1 MKFCNATAEKVKDL
15 DKFGQAFQ
23 FRLGTSGKTEAK
35 SCCGAMLSIIMS
47 VVMLVY
53 GGYKFNF
60 LIERK
65 GASIV

>member
-1 MKFCNATAEKVKDL
+1 MKFCNATAEKVKGL
-15 DKFGQAFQ
+15 DNFGQSFK
-23 FRLGTSGKTEAK
+23 FRLGTSGETEVK
-35 SCCGAMLSIIMS
+35 SCCGAMLSIFVS

-53 GGYKFNF
+53 AGYKFNF